1 MLTDQARELR
11 EVVPVEHYPSL
22 VEVGTLLTQVRDRPA
37 LIALDRD
44 GTLVP
49 YADRPE
55 NALVDDELRTILT
68 ALTTIP
74 ATIVAV
80 VSARSLA
87 QLERDFGGINMI
99 LAGNY
104 GLEIRYPGSEP
115 LLHPAAVASRPH
127 IRAIIQEL
135 AALTGPLVNGILE
148 DHGLSA
154 CLHFHEV
161 PAEKLDDVHQFVADL
176 AKRFDDVKVK
186 RLPTSYDFLPAV
198 SHGKGDAL
206 ATIKATLMGEPD
218 RPCIFC
224 GDSEPDESAFEW
236 VNSRSGLS
244 VKVGSGRLKSCAQY
258 GLTDVAS
265 MRQFL
270 QLLPD
275 HIESLAGQ

>member
-1 MLTDQARELR
+1 MLTDHRQSELK
-11 EVVPVEHYPSL
+11 EVVSVEHFPAL
-22 VEVGTLLTQVRDRPA
+22 VNVETLLSKVNECPA

-55 NALVDDELRTILT
+55 NALVDDELRAIISDL
-68 ALTTIP
+68 ALIP
-74 ATIVAV
+74 GTVVAV

-87 QLERDFGGINMI
+87 QLERDFGTLNII

-104 GLEIRYPGSEP
+104 GLEIRYPGAEP

-127 IRAIIQEL
+127 IRALIQEL
-135 AALTGPLVNGILE
+135 AALTGPLMNGILE

-161 PAEKLDDVHQFVADL
+161 PIEKLDDLHEFVAKL
-176 AKRFDDVKVK
+176 AGRYSDVKVK

-206 ATIKATLMGEPD
+206 AAIKATLMGEPK
-218 RPCIFC
+218 RLSIFC
-224 GDSEPDESAFEW
+224 GDSEPDESAFAW
-236 VNSRSGLS
+236 VNARDGIS
-244 VKVGSGRLKSCAQY
+244 VKVGAGRLQSCAGYQ
-258 GLTDVAS
+258 LTDVTS
-265 MRQFL
+265 MREFL
-270 QLLPD
+270 RAIPAQVD
-275 HIESLAGQ
+275 SLG